1 MMDYDDPARIG
12 RLQYL
17 PWERTSG
24 DCAAAYQIAL
34 RERLAADAGASI
46 DPSAYVATEAK
57 IFTDRL
63 VLGAHSWIA
72 ALAIVRG
79 DVEFG
84 QHCSVNPFAAISG
97 RVRFGNGVRIASHAT
112 IVGFNHGFDDLES
125 PIHLQ
130 PLVTE
135 GITIGDDVWIA
146 ANAVITDGVTIG
158 SGVVVAAGAVV
169 TSDVPDY
176 AVVGGV
182 PARVIRHRHDGPHL
196 GYAATLSQRA

>member
-1 MMDYDDPARIG
+1 MVDFNDATRID

-24 DCAAAYQIAL
+24 DCAAPYQVEL
-34 RERLAADAGASI
+34 RKRLAASAGASI
-46 DPSAYVATEAK
+46 DPSAYVATDAK

-72 ALAIVRG
+72 ALAIIRG
-79 DVEFG
+79 DIEFG

-97 RVRFGNGVRIASHAT
+97 LVRFGDGVRIASHAT

-130 PLVTE
+130 PLVSD

-176 AVVGGV
+176 AVVAGV

-196 GYAATLSQRA
+196 GYAAALNQGV